1 MFAQTAQA
9 LGALLIGGVFVW
21 AGIEH
26 FVKFRA
32 MTEYLTAR
40 QFPAPVVL
48 LAAGSALEIVA
59 GSLLAMGIA
68 MPFAAAALVVFTL
81 AANMLLLRFWACEG
95 LERQTL
101 RSAFLVNF
109 AVIGG
114 LLLAATA

>member
-1 MFAQTAQA
+1 MFVQTVQT
-9 LGALLIGGVFVW
+9 LGALLIGGMFAW
-21 AGIEH
+21 AGVEH
-26 FVKFRA
+26 FVKFKA
-32 MTEYLTAR
+32 MTEYLAAR
-40 QFPAPVVL
+40 RFPMPAFV

>member
-21 AGIEH
+21 AGVEH
-26 FVKFRA
+26 FVKFGA
-32 MTEYLTAR
+32 MTEYLAAR

-48 LAAGSALEIVA
+48 LAMGSALEIAA
-59 GSLLAMGIA
+59 GSLLALGIA
-68 MPFAAAALVVFTL
+68 VPFAAAALVVFTL

-114 LLLAATA
+114 LLLATTV

>member
-1 MFAQTAQA
+1 MGRHRA
-9 LGALLIGGVFVW
+9 
-21 AGIEH
+21 
-26 FVKFRA
+26 FREVQGNDRVSDRPA
-32 MTEYLTAR
+32 I
-40 QFPAPVVL
+40 PAPVVL

-95 LERQTL
+95 LERQTS

-114 LLLAATA
+114 SLLAATV